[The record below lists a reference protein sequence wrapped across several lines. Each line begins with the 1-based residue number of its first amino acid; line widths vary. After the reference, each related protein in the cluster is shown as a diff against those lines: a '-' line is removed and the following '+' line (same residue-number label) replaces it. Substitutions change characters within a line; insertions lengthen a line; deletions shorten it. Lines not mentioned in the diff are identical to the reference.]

1 MKIVRTFITGLYSFK
16 YKGQELN
23 ELERLFDDWSDYEFL
38 EDFFE
43 NYNNDLAYFELTV
56 ETAVEETINEA
67 NFLDKLLLDIS
78 ESKFRTLDAI
88 FKPLNDLEFGEV
100 ILSKQ
105 KAKRR
110 WLRLYAVKIEPNYYV
125 ITGGSI
131 KLTHKM
137 QEREHTQNELYKL
150 EKCRQYLQSEGI
162 FDLDSFNELDI

>member
-1 MKIVRTFITGLYSFK
+1 MKIVRTFISGLFSVK
-16 YKGQELN
+16 YEGQKIN

-43 NYNNDLAYFELTV
+43 NHKNDLAYFGLTV

-78 ESKFRTLDAI
+78 ESKFQTLDAI
-88 FKPLNDLEFGEV
+88 FKPLNDLEFRTV

-110 WLRLYAVKIEPNYYV
+110 WLRLYAIKIEPNYYV

-131 KLTHKM
+131 KLTHTM
-137 QEREHTQNELYKL
+137 QEREHTLNELLKL

>member
-1 MKIVRTFITGLYSFK
+1 
-16 YKGQELN
+16 
-23 ELERLFDDWSDYEFL
+23 L

-43 NYNNDLAYFELTV
+43 NHQNDLAFFGLTV

-67 NFLDKLLLDIS
+67 NFLDKLLWDIS
-78 ESKFRTLDAI
+78 ESNFRTLDAI
-88 FKPLNDLEFGEV
+88 FRPLNDLEFREV

-131 KLTHKM
+131 KLTHTMK
-137 QEREHTQNELYKL
+137 EREHTQNELSKL
-150 EKCRQYLQSEGI
+150 EKCR
-162 FDLDSFNELDI
+162 

>member
-16 YKGQELN
+16 YEGQKFN

-43 NYNNDLAYFELTV
+43 NHKNDLAFFGLTV

-67 NFLDKLLLDIS
+67 NFLDKLLWDIS
-78 ESKFRTLDAI
+78 ESNFRTLDAI
-88 FKPLNDLEFGEV
+88 FKPLNDLEFREV
-100 ILSKQ
+100 VLSKR

-131 KLTHKM
+131 KLTHTM
-137 QEREHTQNELYKL
+137 QECEHTQNELLKL

-162 FDLDSFNELDI
+162 FDLDSLNELDI